1 MRGYVCGRCHAE
13 EQEGLG
19 VIYRV
24 VIDIDA
30 VGNRCYTL
38 AVEDGLLIA
47 RDDLFIF
54 AKQPHHKHGKDD
66 SHGEPDL
73 DESAVQESPASAFAF
88 NTQPEGLKLFASY
101 VLKIYPFGIIGSLEL
116 NSI

>member
-1 MRGYVCGRCHAE
+1 MSRRILSCGEGKRGLLYDGLRPKGDVYGIALEQLSVGHAKK
-13 EQEGLG
+13 QSGFS

-47 RDDLFIF
+47 RDDFGDGHVVTAL
-54 AKQPHHKHGKDD
+54 HHSLGY
-66 SHGEPDL
+66 
-73 DESAVQESPASAFAF
+73 AR
-88 NTQPEGLKLFASY
+88 
-101 VLKIYPFGIIGSLEL
+101 GINGDRR
-116 NSI
+116 